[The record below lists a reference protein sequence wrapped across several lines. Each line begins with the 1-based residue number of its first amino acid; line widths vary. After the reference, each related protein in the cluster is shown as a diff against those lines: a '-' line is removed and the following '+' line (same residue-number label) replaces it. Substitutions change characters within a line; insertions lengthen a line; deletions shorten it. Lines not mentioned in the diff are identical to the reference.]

1 MINLILGEEVLPYAV
16 LSTTSTIFELKYAAQ
31 CSMTIHFK
39 NKDPVTGLTTK
50 SFKLKEE
57 KGRKSVLDQISKYV
71 NKSNDRKKVNP
82 YEKVELFW
90 PHPLLQVS

>member
-39 NKDPVTGLTTK
+39 NTRK

-57 KGRKSVLDQISKYV
+57 NGRKSVLDQISKYL
-71 NKSNDRKKVNP
+71 NQSNDRKKENP